1 MSDPVAPDRGF
12 TLIELV
18 VVITVLGVLAAAS
31 AGFLRGPISS
41 YFETERRTDLAAGG
55 DLTLAKLRQ
64 DIARAVPNSVRV
76 VNAGGRFWLELLPVR
91 SEGRYRAA
99 GTGNVLSFGTADTGF
114 DVLGPPVQAQ
124 AGDWVVV
131 NNHLPA
137 ANVWAGSSRA
147 AYTGPTGLVATIQH
161 ASLAFAADAPDRHFQ
176 IASNPVT
183 YACDPVAG
191 TLRRIS
197 NYGNPTAAQPTA
209 FGPGAQNDLLATG
222 IQRCRA
228 SAFAGTRRQA
238 QRVAVEI
245 GFLAAGDRLTLAHTI
260 RVQTAP

>member
-1 MSDPVAPDRGF
+1 MNGAQRFARGF

-18 VVITVLGVLAAAS
+18 VVITVLGVLATAS
-31 AGFLRGPISS
+31 AGFLRGPLTS

-76 VNAGGRFWLELLPVR
+76 TNAGGRFWLELLPVR
-91 SEGRYRAA
+91 SQGRYRTA
-99 GTGNVLSFGTADTGF
+99 GAGDVLSFGVADTGF

-137 ANVWAGSSRA
+137 ADVWAGSSRA
-147 AYTGPTGLVATIQH
+147 AYTGPPGTVAVVQN
-161 ASLAFAADAPDRHFQ
+161 ASHVFAADAPDHRFQ
-176 IASNPVT
+176 IAGSPVT

-197 NYGNPTAAQPTA
+197 NYGNPSPAQPTA
-209 FGPGAQNDLLATG
+209 FGPAAQNDLLATG

-228 SAFAGTRRQA
+228 ATLPGTRRRA
-238 QRVAVEI
+238 QMVAVEI
-245 GFLAAGDRLTLAHTI
+245 GFFANSDRLTLAHTT
-260 RVQTAP
+260 RVETLP